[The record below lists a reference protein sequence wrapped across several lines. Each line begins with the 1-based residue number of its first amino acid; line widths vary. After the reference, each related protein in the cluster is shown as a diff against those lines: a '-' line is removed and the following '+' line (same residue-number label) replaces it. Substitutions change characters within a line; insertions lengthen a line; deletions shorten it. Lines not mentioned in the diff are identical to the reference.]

1 MTEAAAPANCADEI
15 RRVVERY
22 ACAWAAG
29 DMAAIAD
36 SYHADFVLHYFG
48 RHRLAGVH
56 VGKVAAMAALAEFS
70 AATRRRLSGVLTVL
84 SGVERG
90 AILARETLKKGE
102 ETIEVDRLL
111 LYAVRDGR
119 LAECWVYDADQAL
132 IDACVGG

>member
-1 MTEAAAPANCADEI
+1 MTQAAAAANRADEV

-22 ACAWAAG
+22 AAAWSAG

-48 RHRLAGVH
+48 GHRLAGVH
-56 VGKVAAMAALAEFS
+56 VGKTAAMATLADFS
-70 AATRRRLSGVLTVL
+70 MATRRRLIAVSAVMAGP
-84 SGVERG
+84 ERG
-90 AILARETLKKGE
+90 AILAREALRKGE
-102 ETIEVDRLL
+102 ETVEVDRLL

-119 LAECWVYDADQAL
+119 LAECWVYDADQTL